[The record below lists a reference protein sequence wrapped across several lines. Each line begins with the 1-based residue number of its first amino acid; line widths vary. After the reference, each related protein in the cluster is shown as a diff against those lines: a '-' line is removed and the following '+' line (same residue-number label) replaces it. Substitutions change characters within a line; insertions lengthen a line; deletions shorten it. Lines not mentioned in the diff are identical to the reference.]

1 MIGRI
6 TVPTV
11 RQLKPSS
18 IKISTPSKEVAKL
31 AGLKEWQRVTA
42 HTARRS
48 FATNLY
54 KRDFPTLMI
63 MRRTGHQTE
72 KAFLTYIKVTE
83 DENAERMIKK
93 FEEQEAQR
101 QSTEQ
106 GK

>member
-1 MIGRI
+1 MA
-6 TVPTV
+6 PV
-11 RQLKPSS
+11 RAILEKYGYNLPRPIANQKFNEYV
-18 IKISTPSKEVAKL
+18 KEVAKL

-63 MRRTGHQTE
+63 MRITGHQTE

-93 FEEQEAQR
+93 FEEQEAAR
-101 QSTEQ
+101 H
-106 GK
+106 